1 MSDHV
6 KISSAFDAFVA
17 DSGRNEK
24 CDALVIFRAPRD
36 GSLPWRSKNPSDRNH
51 VTARAER
58 ERAVYLSVTDASH
71 LEELRRLFKRVELTP
86 SFVGSKLLRAAQVEV
101 TLAKLPE
108 LAEHP
113 EVVAI
118 VPNQKLHPIEPR
130 VVDHRAASPAESKAG
145 LTWGLDDT
153 WRSGAMEENQG

>member
-17 DSGRNEK
+17 DSGRNEE

-58 ERAVYLSVTDASH
+58 ERTVYVSVTDASH
-71 LEELRRLFKRVELTP
+71 LEELRRLFKRVELTLP
-86 SFVGSKLLRAAQVEV
+86 LAAGPVSCSPGKTTRRLL
-101 TLAKLPE
+101 
-108 LAEHP
+108 
-113 EVVAI
+113 
-118 VPNQKLHPIEPR
+118 
-130 VVDHRAASPAESKAG
+130 S
-145 LTWGLDDT
+145 LT
-153 WRSGAMEENQG
+153 S